1 MTMPR
6 RTTRIKQFEEVPNFA
21 TEAEE
26 ADYWA
31 THGLSEE
38 LLARMKPLFFDVLR
52 PPRQSTVSVAVPLS
66 VRFDED
72 VLQRLRA
79 LAAIKRM
86 SYQRLLK
93 AFVIERLYE
102 EEQRE
107 GVIPPGEHSS
117 RRRSLKSERPQHRRQ
132 RSAPDARA
140 RDFVE
145 GEIIKVERRP

>member
-1 MTMPR
+1 MAR
-6 RTTRIKQFEEVPNFA
+6 RTTRITRITRIEDIPNFA

-26 ADYWA
+26 ADFWS
-31 THGLSEE
+31 THSLSDD
-38 LLARMKPLFFDVLR
+38 LLARMQSLTNDGLP

-79 LAAIKRM
+79 LAAKKRM

-93 AFVIERLYE
+93 SFVIERLYE

-107 GVIPPGEHSS
+107 GLIHS
-117 RRRSLKSERPQHRRQ
+117 
-132 RSAPDARA
+132 
-140 RDFVE
+140 
-145 GEIIKVERRP
+145 VERSGRKLKV

>member
-38 LLARMKPLFFDVLR
+38 LLARMEPLGNDVLPR
-52 PPRQSTVSVAVPLS
+52 PRQSTVSVAVPLS

-117 RRRSLKSERPQHRRQ
+117 RTRKTKRAEYLRRRASVAGPSRPAAASPR
-132 RSAPDARA
+132 
-140 RDFVE
+140 
-145 GEIIKVERRP
+145 